1 MEVRR
6 SSEALADQARA
17 DDDAVAL
24 DERAVG
30 LVREADLRDARDRER
45 VEDPEDDRERDEGEQ
60 RREQLAPHQTSPVAP
75 TTRSISLIPM
85 NGAITPPAP

>member
-1 MEVRR
+1 MEVPRR
-6 SSEALADQARA
+6 REALTDQARA

-24 DERAVG
+24 DERAVR
-30 LVREADLRDARDRER
+30 LVREAELRDAGDRER
-45 VEDPEDDRERDEGEQ
+45 VDDPEDDREGNEGEQ
-60 RREQLAPHQTSPVAP
+60 RGEELAPHQTSPDAP